1 MEDELK
7 CALCPRTAPTEEA
20 IAAGWEASF
29 YHGPEGPGEG
39 APICPECVETR
50 CYLRPAD
57 DFYTLKPEFRYLV
70 KE

>member
-7 CALCPRTAPTEEA
+7 CALCPRTAPVEEA
-20 IAAGWEASF
+20 IAADWEAGF
-29 YHGPEGPGEG
+29 YLNARSAETHS
-39 APICPECVETR
+39 PICFECVETR

-57 DFYTLKPEFRYLV
+57 DYYTLKPEFRYLV